1 VTVIQKRPAH
11 RPPGIHPIRDKVS
24 LWLVD
29 FLKDGMKP
37 RDAVERS
44 ARGRGFAWGTV
55 KRCKI
60 LAGIASHLEKGV
72 LYWELPSA
80 ESIAAQVK
88 IRDLVKEEV
97 QGAVAAV
104 IKVQEE
110 EPVKKIQA
118 KRFPVS
124 YEMLRD
130 NARVGK
136 KVHHFSSSELENWL
150 RELLDSHYVIK
161 PPLNV
166 QMVESWILDL
176 AKEYGV
182 AAKKEI
188 PETSEKDVE
197 F

>member
-55 KRCKI
+55 RRCK
-60 LAGIASHLEKGV
+60 LTSGIASHLEKGIT
-72 LYWELPSA
+72 YWELPRA
-80 ESIAAQVK
+80 ESVAAQVK

-97 QGAVAAV
+97 QEAVV
-104 IKVQEE
+104 KVQEE
-110 EPVKKIQA
+110 QPAKKVQVKRIPVT
-118 KRFPVS
+118 
-124 YEMLRD
+124 YELLKQ
-130 NARVGK
+130 NARASTLQ
-136 KVHHFSSSELENWL
+136 HLSCSETETWL
-150 RELLDSHYVIK
+150 RGLLDSHYVIK
-161 PPLNV
+161 PPV
-166 QMVESWILDL
+166 DAQMVEDWIHEF
-176 AKEYGV
+176 AKGFGV
-182 AAKKEI
+182 DAKA
-188 PETSEKDVE
+188 ETREAE